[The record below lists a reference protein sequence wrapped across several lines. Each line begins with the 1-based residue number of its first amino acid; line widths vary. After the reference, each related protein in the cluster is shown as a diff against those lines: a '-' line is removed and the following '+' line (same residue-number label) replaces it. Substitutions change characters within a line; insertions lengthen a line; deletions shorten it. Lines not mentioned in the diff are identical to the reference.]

1 MTIAII
7 CLIIGGVIGYFVSF
21 NVTAVTSV
29 YFAISILAAFD
40 SILGGIVATINKTFD
55 LAIFISGFFANAILS
70 VVIIYFGT
78 KVGLDIYLG
87 IVFVFVLRI
96 FQNFAIIR
104 RFLLNKFKKSVKI
117 EKE

>member
-1 MTIAII
+1 MLIAII
-7 CLIIGGVIGYFVSF
+7 CIILGGLIGYLINF

-55 LAIFISGFFANAILS
+55 LAIFISGFFTNAILS
-70 VVIIYFGT
+70 VIIIYFGT
-78 KVGLDIYLG
+78 KVGIDIYLG

-104 RFLLNKFKKSVKI
+104 RFLLNKLKKSVKI
-117 EKE
+117 DKE